1 MAIFISFLI
10 IVLGLIVFALTSKSA
25 SRQVNPEKKTVV
37 SHAVRPRVIEEPQ
50 IKEFRYF
57 CIKDKGYHVSVWP
70 KDYDQFDVVEFNI
83 AGVTYREGID
93 KYIGEFVGVLV
104 AEPDNPY
111 DANAIMVLA
120 SDHHHVGYVPKD
132 MTADVRK
139 AATLPCP
146 CFCYIGK
153 NDETYFTDCYVVL
166 PNVSPK
172 R

>member
-25 SRQVNPEKKTVV
+25 SRQVEQEEKPIV
-37 SHAVRPRVIEEPQ
+37 SHAVRPSVIEEPQ
-50 IKEFRYF
+50 VKDLRYF

-70 KDYDQFDVVEFNI
+70 KDYDQFNVVEFNI

-120 SDHHHVGYVPKD
+120 CDHHHVGYVPKD
-132 MTADVRK
+132 MTAEVRK